1 MMQRIQ
7 SIFNVLAGIVN
18 FEADRLA
25 QAHAIF
31 CKVDRQFEDLDTP
44 AYLRRRPRI
53 TSTHSAHR
61 PL

>member
-7 SIFNVLAGIVN
+7 SIFNRLAGFTN
-18 FEADRLA
+18 FEAERLA

-31 CKVDRQFEDLDTP
+31 AKADCQYGELETP

-53 TSTHSAHR
+53 TSTH
-61 PL
+61 

>member
-7 SIFNVLAGIVN
+7 SIFNRLAGFAY
-18 FEADRLA
+18 FEAERLA

-31 CKVDRQFEDLDTP
+31 AKADRQFGELETP

-53 TSTHSAHR
+53 TSTH
-61 PL
+61 